1 MLMSTAGNAKD
12 TTMDDST
19 VYLEK
24 LSQFSRMLKQKG
36 LGVSIRETED
46 AAKMLTIVGM
56 EDRTMV
62 KSVLC
67 SVFAKSREEQ
77 ILFDKVFDSFFI
89 SEEAMRKQAQEQQRR
104 EEEQQSHR
112 QEAEEI
118 GEQVNL
124 TEQQREVYASMSEEA
139 RENLRRFMDRYKG
152 SSDRNPKLYSE
163 FIHSVFTKTI
173 LEQQM
178 LMENAGE
185 NVLETDPELG
195 ILYRDLGSMQDRE
208 IPKAITI
215 IQNLAKRINGEITS
229 KRKSDAFSSQ
239 LDFRKTIRK
248 GLETGGTFRRLHFR
262 RKRSHQKRLVI
273 LCDVSGSMVQFT
285 EFALRFIQ
293 ALNSVSENSSIFL
306 FSEKTVEA
314 DAFHLHNMDTF
325 RDYVRDS
332 GIYGRGTDLGSA
344 LKFIMDKRPPILGAA
359 VTLLIMS
366 DTKTIDQNRA
376 IQIIAEAKRQCSR
389 VIWMN
394 PIPEGKWQYIR
405 SVQMT
410 AAIVPMVGCS
420 TLQELSAACKK
431 LIELG

>member
-1 MLMSTAGNAKD
+1 MNTAEIVRD
-12 TTMDDST
+12 TVMDDST

-24 LSQFSRMLKQKG
+24 LSLFSRILKQKG

-46 AAKMLTIVGM
+46 AARMLTAVGM
-56 EDRTMV
+56 ADRTMV
-62 KSVLC
+62 KAVLC

-77 ILFDKVFDSFFI
+77 LLFDTVFDGFFL
-89 SEEAMRKQAQEQQRR
+89 SEEAMRKQAEEQRR
-104 EEEQQSHR
+104 KEQER
-112 QEAEEI
+112 EAFKQEAEQI

-124 TEQQREVYASMSEEA
+124 SEQQREVYASMSEEA

-185 NVLETDPELG
+185 NVLETDPDLG
-195 ILYRDLGSMQDRE
+195 ILYRDLGSMQDHE
-208 IPKAITI
+208 IPKAIFI

-229 KRKSDAFSSQ
+229 KRKANSFSSH

-248 GLETGGTFRRLHFR
+248 GLETGGTFRRLYYQK
-262 RKRSHQKRLVI
+262 KRQHQKQLII

-293 ALNSVSENSSIFL
+293 ALNAVSENSRIFL
-306 FSEKTVEA
+306 FSEKVVEA
-314 DAFHLHNMDTF
+314 DVFHLQNMDTF
-325 RDYVRDS
+325 RGYVRDC

-344 LKFIMDKRPPILGAA
+344 LQFILAKRPPILGSS
-359 VTLLIMS
+359 TTMLILS

-376 IQIIAEAKRQCSR
+376 MQTISDVKHQCGR

-394 PIPEGKWQYIR
+394 PIPESKWQYIR

-410 AAIVPMVGCS
+410 ASLVPMVGCS
-420 TLQELSAACKK
+420 TLQELSAACRK